1 VKQSFIKELFVN
13 NVEHSNLNYSNS
25 QVMNI
30 NKSVEGQAKP
40 VNLNFW
46 KYYNAPIE
54 TANDSKI
61 VKELQELEF
70 GTRK

>member
-1 VKQSFIKELFVN
+1 V
-13 NVEHSNLNYSNS
+13 
-25 QVMNI
+25 
-30 NKSVEGQAKP
+30 
-40 VNLNFW
+40 NFW